1 MISHSTGASEALIA
15 AAYAPNFNAKVGAIA
30 AVGPCL
36 LIDGSQ
42 NWLGVSDFASIE
54 FLFSY
59 FNQLPS
65 MFGPDHLTKINSWC
79 AADPVNAALCDF
91 YLKPNP
97 AETDP
102 SLREQSIA
110 YHRHVY

>member
-42 NWLGVSDFASIE
+42 NWLGVSDIASVELI
-54 FLFSY
+54 FSY
-59 FNQLPS
+59 LNQLPS
-65 MFGPDHLTKINSWC
+65 LFGPDHLTKISSWC
-79 AADPVNAALCDF
+79 AADPVNDGICDF
-91 YLKPNP
+91 ALKPNP
-97 AETDP
+97 AEEDP

>member
-42 NWLGVSDFASIE
+42 NWLGVSDIE
-54 FLFSY
+54 SVELVFSY

-79 AADPVNAALCDF
+79 AADPVNGQLCSTF
-91 YLKPNP
+91 LIPNP
-97 AETDP
+97 RENDP